1 MELFEI
7 QKRAS
12 QTVDELLRI
21 TGKINGLIEGYQE
34 NSGTEIQLRIKF
46 LSARCKE
53 LESELKDIQGQLD
66 AVHATGLP
74 PEKATSLSVTK
85 LLVAQNI
92 GILKEKQ
99 EILSSFEKHA
109 DITQSQV
116 KTSRILEREAGIREL
131 RAALNKTK

>member
-34 NSGTEIQLRIKF
+34 NPGAEIQLNIRF

-53 LESELKDIQGQLD
+53 LESELMDIQEQLD
-66 AVHATGLP
+66 AVPAARLS
-74 PEKATSLSVTK
+74 PEKANSLSITK
-85 LLVAQNI
+85 NLVSQNI
-92 GILKEKQ
+92 GILREKQ

-109 DITQSQV
+109 DITQSQLRAS
-116 KTSRILEREAGIREL
+116 KILDRETGIQEFQ
-131 RAALNKTK
+131 AALNKSK